1 MSPNYNLGYG
11 SKKIGSAPSRKSRG
25 KRFFILLL
33 LALIAGGVWFILFR
47 KKPETSSVST
57 PVVDTP
63 SVQTAKPEAQ
73 TNTTATI
80 TAKVSEKEPET
91 IDEALGNIDSPTNSI
106 KVFPQADALTAEA
119 EKLFQ
124 EKQYPQA
131 LEKARKALSLISNP
145 ESTSWIRAAKAL
157 SDTNIK
163 LLTTDCPL
171 PGKKVRHS
179 VKSGDALGKLAY
191 QYNTTVTAI
200 QKANG
205 IPPTSNN
212 IRIGQTLYI
221 YHGDWNIKVSKK
233 DFRLYLNDGKQLFK
247 VYYVGLGRQN
257 RTPIGH
263 FMISSRTK
271 EPDWYSPTGE
281 KIPFG
286 DKRNVLGTRWLRL
299 TSTDDANR
307 NLHGYGIHGT
317 WDRESIGKS
326 RSNGCIRMLN
336 EEVEELY
343 MIVPLKTPVTIEEK

>member
-11 SKKIGSAPSRKSRG
+11 SKKIGSAPRKHWG
-25 KRFFILLL
+25 KRFFILILL
-33 LALIAGGVWFILFR
+33 VLIGGGVWYILFR
-47 KKPETSSVST
+47 EKPQSKPVST
-57 PVVDTP
+57 PVVDT
-63 SVQTAKPEAQ
+63 SASQGTSTASPA
-73 TNTTATI
+73 TTA
-80 TAKVSEKEPET
+80 SGQDEET
-91 IDEALGNIDSPTNSI
+91 IEGALKKIDTPQVTV
-106 KVFPQADALTAEA
+106 KVYPQADAMAAEA
-119 EKLFQ
+119 EKLLAA
-124 EKQYPQA
+124 KQYPQA
-131 LEKARKALSLISNP
+131 LKQIQNAMSMIDNP
-145 ESTSWIRAAKAL
+145 HSTSWNNAAKIL
-157 SDTNIK
+157 SKINVK

-179 VKSGDALGKLAY
+179 VKSGDTLGKLAY
-191 QYNTTVTAI
+191 RYNTTISAI

-205 IPPTSNN
+205 IPPNSNN

-221 YHGDWNIKVSKK
+221 YHGDWNIRVSKK
-233 DFRLYLNDGKQLFK
+233 DFKLYLVDGKQLFK
-247 VYYVGLGRQN
+247 VYDVGLGRQN
-257 RTPIGH
+257 RTPVGN
-263 FMISSRTK
+263 FLISSRTK

-336 EEVEELY
+336 EDVEELY
-343 MIVPLKTPVTIEEK
+343 MIVPLKTPVIIKEQ